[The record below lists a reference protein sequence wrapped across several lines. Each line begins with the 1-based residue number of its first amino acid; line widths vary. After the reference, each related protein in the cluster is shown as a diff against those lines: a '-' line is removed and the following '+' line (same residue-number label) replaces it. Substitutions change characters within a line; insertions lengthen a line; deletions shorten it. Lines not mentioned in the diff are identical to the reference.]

1 MSLRVVSDQD
11 APANET
17 KAGAIE
23 RVMRECIASDPMA
36 VVVAWEVKGELH
48 TRVIPGSPAV
58 FMGLLYLLSQEYLG
72 GDER

>member
-1 MSLRVVSDQD
+1 MSLRVVGDPD

-23 RVMRECIASDPMA
+23 RVMRECMAADPMA
-36 VVVAWEVKGELH
+36 VVVAWEVKGELQ

-58 FMGLLYLLSQEYLG
+58 FMGLLYLLAQEYLG
-72 GDER
+72 HDK